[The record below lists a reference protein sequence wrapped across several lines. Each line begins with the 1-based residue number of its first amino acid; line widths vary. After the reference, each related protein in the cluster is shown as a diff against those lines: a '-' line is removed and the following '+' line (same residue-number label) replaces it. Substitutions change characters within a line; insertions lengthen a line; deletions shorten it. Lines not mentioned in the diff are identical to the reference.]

1 MYKFIRVAIIISF
14 LMIYALAYIDQ
25 EVNVISPVLSKT
37 APYADIPPQSEP
49 NWGGVSMEN
58 SYRQD
63 TTTG

>member
-25 EVNVISPVLSKT
+25 EVNVISPVFSKT
-37 APYADIPPQSEP
+37 APYADIPPQGEP
-49 NWGGVSMEN
+49 NWGVSIEN